1 MQFHTDFQYDPAQDR
16 RAGRTGQQRL
26 ELEVCAFVCLMVETR
41 TTAPSRCEGA
51 VVPNSTPGGARQ
63 PSYTVRTVRTQNTDF
78 GVTISEFLIL
88 KLVLI
93 YIL

>member
-1 MQFHTDFQYDPAQDR
+1 MQFHTEFQYDPAQDR

-26 ELEVCAFVCLMVETR
+26 ELEVCASGSLAETG
-41 TTAPSRCEGA
+41 TTVPARREGA
-51 VVPNSTPGGARQ
+51 VVQGSAPGGARQ

-78 GVTISEFLIL
+78 GVTISKFLWY

-93 YIL
+93 HIL